1 VDFFYFLINIK
12 GESMT
17 LPNDW
22 RELLGNII
30 AEPSERERIANEIGV
45 HTGTLMRWVNGESTP
60 RQQNLRQLL
69 RALPKQQRNQLSHML
84 PLSDPMG
91 IDDEKVDREIPYSF
105 IMEVLEMRA
114 NTTDQL
120 RSWNITRRVL
130 QQALKQLDPERIGMS
145 ISVVRCMPPK
155 DGKIRSLR
163 ESQGLGTP
171 PWGGDLEERALLL
184 GAESLA
190 GHVTAGCRMEQVGDL
205 RSKRTF
211 LPAYQGEF
219 EVSSAACPLMFGSRV
234 AGCLLLS
241 SVQPNYFV
249 SEARL
254 ALIRSYAHLLAL
266 SFDPQEFYEPGALEL
281 HIMPAL
287 EVQQTYFADFRQRVL
302 ALMQTSTS
310 TGVRISNAYA
320 EQLVWQEIEEAMLNH
335 QST

>member
-1 VDFFYFLINIK
+1 MN
-12 GESMT
+12 
-17 LPNDW
+17 LPTDW
-22 RELLGNII
+22 RGLLGSIV
-30 AEPSERERIANEIGV
+30 ADAAERERIANEIGV
-45 HTGTLMRWVNGESTP
+45 HTGTLMRWVNGESMP

-69 RALPKQQRNQLSHML
+69 RALPKQQRNQLSRML
-84 PLSDPMG
+84 PMPDPAG
-91 IDDEKVDREIPYSF
+91 IDDEKTAREIPYSF
-105 IMEVLEMRA
+105 IMDVLETRA

-120 RSWNITRRVL
+120 RAWTITRQVL

-155 DGKIRSLR
+155 NGKVRSLR
-163 ESQGLGTP
+163 EFEGLGTP
-171 PWGGDLEERALLL
+171 PWGGDLEEKALLL

-219 EVSSAACPLMFGSRV
+219 EVSSAACPIMFGSRV

-254 ALIRSYAHLLAL
+254 SLIRGYAHLLAL
-266 SFDPQEFYEPGALEL
+266 SFDPQEFYDPSALEL

-302 ALMQTSTS
+302 ALIQASTS
-310 TGVRISNAYA
+310 SGARISGAYA
-320 EQLVWQEIEEAMLNH
+320 EQLVWQEIEEAMLNY
-335 QST
+335 QSA